1 MFLFLILEKPVTV
14 KTGTFPFIV
23 VIFLL
28 FGLTGSNEVIMLL
41 VLFLLLLFL
50 IYFKIFDG
58 LFNYSIFIL
67 MLISILFAL
76 IVIMAPGNQI
86 RSGQFVDNH
95 KILSSFLYSIL
106 MLGALLTVWM
116 LNPLLWLLSLFY
128 IKVRKEEVVK
138 VRNYSTRDLVFV
150 FIGLSAGLF
159 TTVFP
164 SFWATNTP
172 PPGRS
177 LNISYLM
184 FLFLIMILLEISLRI
199 FDLKVKSLYFY
210 KSGVVISIVFLFL
223 HLFFSFKYPEFPDK
237 KGDVQHYS
245 KNIITSVEYFFKY
258 YGRNNYADVF
268 GDIILGRVA
277 DYSQTMEKR
286 KKELTLCDKNSVCVV
301 SRIKK
306 YPRSIL
312 FRDIENDEN
321 DWKNQCYADFYNLKS
336 VVTE

>member
-1 MFLFLILEKPVTV
+1 M
-14 KTGTFPFIV
+14 GTFPFIV
-23 VIFLL
+23 VIFLSFVL
-28 FGLTGSNEVIMLL
+28 IGSNEVLMLL
-41 VLFLLLLFL
+41 VLFLLMLFL

-86 RSGQFVDNH
+86 RSGQFAVNH
-95 KILSSFLYSIL
+95 NFFASFLYSIL
-106 MLGALLTVWM
+106 MLGALLTVWT
-116 LNPLLWLLSLFY
+116 LNPLIWILSLFY
-128 IKVRKEEVVK
+128 IKFREGMIK
-138 VRNYSTRDLVFV
+138 VRNYSTKDSVFV
-150 FIGLSAGLF
+150 FVGLSGSLF
-159 TTVFP
+159 STIFP

-184 FLFLIMILLEISLRI
+184 FLFLIMILLEISLRM

-223 HLFFSFKYPEFPDK
+223 HLFFSLKYPEFPDK

-245 KNIITSVEYFFKY
+245 KNIVTSVEYFFKY

-268 GDIILGRVA
+268 GDIIMGRVEN
-277 DYSQTMEKR
+277 YSETMEKR
-286 KKELTLCDKNSVCVV
+286 KKELYLCDKNSVCVV
-301 SRIKK
+301 SRIRK

-312 FRDIENDEN
+312 FRDLENDEN
-321 DWKNQCYADFYNLKS
+321 DWKNGCYADFYNLKS